1 MNTIGFSFFD
11 FVMIAFATL
20 YLSEIITGK
29 DGPFGV
35 FTKLRQVPSMGLLR
49 CVWCTAPYVALLMLG
64 VYWFA
69 PPVVW
74 VFAVAG
80 LALALRSYTG
90 VAHA

>member
-1 MNTIGFSFFD
+1 MTWLD
-11 FVMIAFATL
+11 FALIALATL

-29 DGPFGV
+29 DGPFGI
-35 FTKLRQVPSMGLLR
+35 FAKLRALPSMGLLR
-49 CVWCTAPYVALLMLG
+49 CIWCTAPYVALLMLG

-69 PPVVW
+69 PPVVY